1 MFCTDHPVIQ
11 NELGEMI
18 PDWCPIQKHTGDVI
32 FVKIETG
39 VAVDED
45 PRAAVARYQDALK
58 DGYVLASFV
67 KILIIGAAG
76 VGKTHLLRLL
86 FGESPPA
93 VRQSTP
99 VMERPVQTI
108 LTLLKENSTFE
119 KVTDKKLYDLLGQTI
134 NARHL
139 DGVVNKPVTEMLSPE
154 KSHPNPRLLQVN
166 QDRKSDSLHMHHVS
180 EVTQQ
185 MIPYIAKFRDAPPLP
200 DVDWLYFIDSG
211 GQPQFHQLLPAFM
224 HHTNLNIFVL
234 RLCDKLSDHPT
245 AEYYD
250 GTGACVSSPA
260 SLLTNKEILQS
271 CAQATQTADQDGD
284 SRLIMV
290 GTHRDLQCDGET
302 IKDKNE
308 QLLSLLT
315 PSMKSHLTYNNEAKR
330 ELIFPLN
337 TKEPVD
343 VDTKV
348 AQHLRKSILSIKRRI
363 KPKKIPLRWLVF
375 HQEIQS
381 LSTKNNSDLLSFQEC
396 CQVAKRLH
404 MEDDTAAAL
413 KFFSDLNSILYYPSI
428 LPNVVFT
435 NPQCLLNIITE
446 IIKYIV
452 YNTDSALVNDPL
464 FISARNEGIIS
475 VKLIDLM
482 KQDIPQV
489 FKPSMIEAHDLI
501 ALLLH
506 LKIVSKHNSDFFYA
520 ITPQREFEERHIA
533 SYTSVTLEAKS
544 IFCSKNPQRIFP
556 LSSRHEVWIKS
567 SNHNQKFVNEM
578 VSCVDALKGESSP
591 KMADLM
597 NDVASHIPAKWRL
610 VGIQLELPS
619 GILDSIENQNAS
631 KPNGCLMSF
640 NQHSAEVTRSDTP
653 FGSKPPHLQ
662 LAASK
667 SQQCASKVI
676 LGVTEETNSVEVK
689 EVGAAKWRVVLQTEA
704 EREILWIAFIYSRTT
719 VHHSGIKSKL

>member
-1 MFCTDHPVIQ
+1 
-11 NELGEMI
+11 MI
-18 PDWCPIQKHTGDVI
+18 GHCH
-32 FVKIETG
+32 IETG

-166 QDRKSDSLHMHHVS
+166 QDRKLDSLRMHHVS

-506 LKIVSKHNSDFFYA
+506 LKIVSKHNSDFFMLSLLRGLDTKGIEVSLSKHPDSVEPCIVYYKNRWLECGTFGFL
-520 ITPQREFEERHIA
+520 ITSLLSSEWELAPNGTCVHSNCIQLLFHSCMVTLVDHVTHIQIHVHGRSDICNNCCPKIKQSVLDAFKVKPQFGFVCPCREFEERHIA

-578 VSCVDALKGESSP
+578 VSCVDALKG
-591 KMADLM
+591 K
-597 NDVASHIPAKWRL
+597 
-610 VGIQLELPS
+610 
-619 GILDSIENQNAS
+619 
-631 KPNGCLMSF
+631 C
-640 NQHSAEVTRSDTP
+640 
-653 FGSKPPHLQ
+653 
-662 LAASK
+662 
-667 SQQCASKVI
+667 KVFHCI
-676 LGVTEETNSVEVK
+676 
-689 EVGAAKWRVVLQTEA
+689 VVL
-704 EREILWIAFIYSRTT
+704 
-719 VHHSGIKSKL
+719 